1 MAEVTEEHCS
11 NTQKPPRTKA
21 CRCAELLCV
30 GDPDRCPQEEA
41 QWFEPETPY
50 SELGC
55 FSLAHGHDDG
65 HSDSLLDLS
74 CVGYKGATP
83 CKSGLPFYSM
93 HSNAMSPSLCFGF
106 CTSKGFDIFGLLKN
120 TECRCGFSEINRN
133 ARMRGPSVPQLQFEL
148 AGLETFKDA
157 SGICPLRVFRY
168 SGYFEA
174 GGIPMSLVKLE
185 EDDLQ
190 YFHKVFHSHQRD
202 MDEDVIYSTHAPTS
216 PPAMDVRAESEPVG
230 HPWDRDCFP
239 ANCGPGGGV
248 WPHRQPEAPE
258 GVYDQFR
265 EYSVIPYF
273 FSENLDDARKEV
285 FRTAARHWHAVTCV
299 VLVEK
304 QREEIH
310 EPAIEVLVD
319 QEDRCFVNRI
329 GYPGYWE
336 NQPQLAFVNLGWCN
350 NLYFLGNVIHE
361 IGHVLGMNHEQK
373 RMDATQKVNHHG
385 PYLHIFWDSL
395 EDQTKRNQYL
405 PDTKTYM
412 GSDLQDM
419 DDPHHGYAAY
429 DYGSIMHYGRNGRFE
444 PIMDENAE
452 LLGNRDH
459 LSESD
464 IIQVNDMYQCK
475 EKVTQE
481 MDRSC
486 NFEVSLCNW
495 VNVGKDSAH
504 WRLWQHRSG
513 GPASGVHS
521 SSFAY
526 AEAKGHPWEGFI
538 LQSPVLEKFK
548 KYQLR
553 FSYFLSSKDTELTV
567 EYESVLGKSE
577 PVFRAEDRTP
587 RVWHHQELTIFGDRA
602 ITVRFVVLTTDN
614 VDSGAAI
621 DNVNLVLRGHSEV
634 DASDHQKTLL
644 EEVKDAFE
652 NLLDSIF
659 SRKYDSRPSPT
670 TSHPEASAG
679 SALLWAASGV
689 ALAAVALLL
698 VCSRPVRRRRYFE
711 EEMQLKPAF
720 SSGETLA
727 NSSET
732 AIWILHDLG
741 LQRIGHPLKQSCGNI
756 LWLAVSKNTTE
767 NPLPRL

>member
-1 MAEVTEEHCS
+1 MRRLRCGVLLVAPWLTSTESTTGSESTTTSSHES
-11 NTQKPPRTKA
+11 TSTTTPPRNIEPLWFEAAWQTTDQSGVA
-21 CRCAELLCV
+21 LVPTEAMHNCV
-30 GDPDRCPQEEA
+30 RCPQEEA

-65 HSDSLLDLS
+65 LAHTHWNVIARESHARKLT
-74 CVGYKGATP
+74 GATP

-157 SGICPLRVFRY
+157 SGDR
-168 SGYFEA
+168 
-174 GGIPMSLVKLE
+174 IPMSLVKLE

-202 MDEDVIYSTHAPTS
+202 MESGNGMERQDEDVIYSTHAPTS

-265 EYSVIPYF
+265 EYS
-273 FSENLDDARKEV
+273 EV

-373 RMDATQKVNHHG
+373 RMDATQK
-385 PYLHIFWDSL
+385 
-395 EDQTKRNQYL
+395 
-405 PDTKTYM
+405 
-412 GSDLQDM
+412 
-419 DDPHHGYAAY
+419 
-429 DYGSIMHYGRNGRFE
+429 
-444 PIMDENAE
+444 E

-504 WRLWQHRSG
+504 WRLRQHRSG

-587 RVWHHQELTIFGDRA
+587 RVWHHQERGQFRTTQELTIFGDRA

-711 EEMQLKPAF
+711 EEIMWAEQELLSA
-720 SSGETLA
+720 
-727 NSSET
+727 
-732 AIWILHDLG
+732 
-741 LQRIGHPLKQSCGNI
+741 RISMDVI
-756 LWLAVSKNTTE
+756 
-767 NPLPRL
+767 